1 MDSKYYWEMF
11 LLTGAPAY
19 YLQYKQC
26 TLEESHVS
34 DDPGHRAEG
43 NGLQ

>member
-1 MDSKYYWEMF
+1 MNAKEYWEMF

-26 TLEESHVS
+26 TLEESHVP
-34 DDPGHRAEG
+34 DDPGHCPES